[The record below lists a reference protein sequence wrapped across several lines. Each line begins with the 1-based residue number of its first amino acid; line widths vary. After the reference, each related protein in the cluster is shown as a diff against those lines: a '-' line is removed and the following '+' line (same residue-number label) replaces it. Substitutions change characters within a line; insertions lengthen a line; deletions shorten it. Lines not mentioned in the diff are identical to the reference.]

1 MDWGLGGV
9 RRRLNPNSARI
20 LVFQSLFNFGN
31 SFSALFVNI
40 YLWRL
45 KSDLQPIAI
54 YNFCSYAAIMVFS
67 LVCGKLI
74 QHRGEVFCLRTGI
87 TLYTVFYITI
97 LSLGTHAGS
106 YLVPLGLLSGLAAA
120 TLFMGFNTLIP
131 HLTPN
136 DDRDFFFG
144 VLTAISGLGA
154 IVIQPSSGFII
165 NHFSGLQGYS
175 IIFSLTLGLFL
186 TAIGV
191 TFLLK
196 PSPDREVFH
205 VVELARAYRDSRP
218 WRGVGLSLFISS
230 MRGGIYSFLITILVY
245 VAFKNEWGVGKYSMV
260 MSAVSLGAALTVGR
274 TLTREKRIQY
284 YFVGTL
290 VSFLAALIL
299 VSWSRPAGFILY
311 GLLFNASTS
320 SRDIPNNTISYEVV
334 DDLFRERGK
343 RFTYVIGREVPIGLG
358 RLTSILLLLILYQS
372 LQSDTAIKIMIPTV
386 AGIELLNVFVFRWI
400 RTERARRLEYS

>member
-1 MDWGLGGV
+1 V
-9 RRRLNPNSARI
+9 RNRLNPNSARI

-45 KSDLQPIAI
+45 KSNLQPIAI
-54 YNFCSYAAIMVFS
+54 YNFCAYFSILVFS
-67 LVCGKLI
+67 LLCGKI
-74 QHRGEVFCLRTGI
+74 IERRGEVFCLRTGI
-87 TLYTVFYITI
+87 SLYTVFYLTI
-97 LSLGTHAGS
+97 LSLGTRAGG
-106 YLVPLGLLSGLAAA
+106 YLVPLGFLSGLAAA
-120 TLFMGFNTLIP
+120 SLFMGFNTLIP

-136 DDRDFFFG
+136 EDRDFFFG
-144 VLTAISGLGA
+144 VLTAIAGLGA
-154 IVIQPSSGFII
+154 IVIQPSSGYII
-165 NHFSGLQGYS
+165 NHFSGLRGYS

-196 PSPDREVFH
+196 PSPNREVFH
-205 VVELARAYRDSRP
+205 LTELGRAYQFSRP
-218 WRGVGLSLFISS
+218 WRGVGLALYISA

-245 VAFKNEWGVGKYSMV
+245 IAFKNEWGVGKYSMV
-260 MSAVSLGAALTVGR
+260 MSAVSLTAALVVGR
-274 TLTREKRIQY
+274 TLTRARRIPF

-290 VSFLAALIL
+290 ISFIAALIL
-299 VSWSRPAGFILY
+299 VAWSRPLGFILY

-320 SRDIPNNTISYEVV
+320 MRDIPNNTISYEVV

-343 RFTYVIGREVPIGLG
+343 RFTYVIGREIPIGLG
-358 RLTSILLLLILYQS
+358 RLTSILFLLVLYHY
-372 LQSDTAIKIMIPTV
+372 LQNNTAIKVLIPTV

-400 RTERARRLEYS
+400 KGQRVARVEAAGTA